1 MTAREKLCNEN
12 FSLRVGRHTW
22 RNTRGNGELFFCCC
36 RYGGEEE
43 GISYLALI
51 SVLVRKAVIVFP
63 STGEMETITVAQE
76 ASPATLEDLPAPDM
90 AASSGATGK
99 DGGWRFRVPEDSST
113 PIPLKRVLF
122 LSETPAAMGALQRRY
137 GAGECCGGEPVS

>member
-1 MTAREKLCNEN
+1 
-12 FSLRVGRHTW
+12 
-22 RNTRGNGELFFCCC
+22 
-36 RYGGEEE
+36 
-43 GISYLALI
+43 
-51 SVLVRKAVIVFP
+51 
-63 STGEMETITVAQE
+63 METITVAQE

-122 LSETPAAMGALQRRY
+122 LRETPAAMGALQRRY